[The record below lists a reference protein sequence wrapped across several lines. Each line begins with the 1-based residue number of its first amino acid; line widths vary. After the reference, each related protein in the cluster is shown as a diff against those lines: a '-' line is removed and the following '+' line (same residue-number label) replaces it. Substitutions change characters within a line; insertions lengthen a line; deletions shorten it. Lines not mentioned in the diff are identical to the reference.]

1 MEKLFLDFK
10 LPINKK
16 TTVFLKS
23 FINDQGGLENFK
35 NKSLKKIKKRVSLAQ
50 NLRDGGWFLFYI

>member
-50 NLRDGGWFLFYI
+50 NLRDGG